1 MPSVIVDSVGVADG
15 STTSPLDT
23 SQWQYMPFNA
33 LVHFG
38 IWADTGDT
46 FTLSVYSGS
55 DVLLQAS
62 PMPILV
68 VGTAIEFPQHY
79 YLEDVVGAGERLGIT
94 ALNGTG
100 AVATFRTHLR
110 IFPI

>member
-1 MPSVIVDSVGVADG
+1 MPSVIVDSVDVADG

-33 LVHFG
+33 LVHFAV
-38 IWADTGDT
+38 WSDTNDT

-62 PMPILV
+62 PMPILAV
-68 VGTAIEFPQHY
+68 ATAIEFPQHY
-79 YLEDVVGAGERLGIT
+79 YLEDVVAAGERLGIT

-100 AVATFRTHLR
+100 GAATFRTHLR

>member
-15 STTSPLDT
+15 STTSPLEN
-23 SQWQYMPFNA
+23 SQWQFLPWPA
-33 LVHFG
+33 LVHFAVY
-38 IWADTGDT
+38 ADTGDT
-46 FTLSVYSGS
+46 FTVSVYSGS

-62 PMPILV
+62 PMPILAV
-68 VGTAIEFPQHY
+68 ATAIEFPQHY

-94 ALNGTG
+94 VLNGTG
-100 AVATFRTHLR
+100 GVATFRTHLR